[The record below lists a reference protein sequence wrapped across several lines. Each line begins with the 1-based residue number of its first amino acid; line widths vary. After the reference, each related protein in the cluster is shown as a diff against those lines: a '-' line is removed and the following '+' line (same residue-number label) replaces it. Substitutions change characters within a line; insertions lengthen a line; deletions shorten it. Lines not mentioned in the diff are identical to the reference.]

1 MNNGVNALPIIGSFY
16 IKESKLLE
24 MTSYAFTG
32 SNATSVNI
40 YIDLNSVFNK
50 LFTPSFTISPDIK
63 LFISSIKNI
72 LPSEALFA
80 VGS

>member
-40 YIDLNSVFNK
+40 YIDNL
-50 LFTPSFTISPDIK
+50 LAH
-63 LFISSIKNI
+63 LL
-72 LPSEALFA
+72 LPFLKIC
-80 VGS
+80 